1 MTARQGTRTRKR
13 APRASRDQHESAF
26 ASILQLLVSRVPG
39 ARAAALVDC
48 LGETVDYAGSSS
60 PFDLRVAAAYWRIVL
75 VEAEAQRSLEGLRW
89 IAVRA
94 AKRSYLVCALPDG
107 YALMVALTRAAGFVG
122 WHRAVATCARALGEE
137 AGLGWMGAVR
147 APWFPIDVVPD
158 SQRRPRAVRI
168 AGRLH
173 PLEIL
178 GSLVPN
184 ASDEGACAMA
194 GTLRRERGWRV
205 RLDNGVEATLIRE
218 PGGAWYADELLDRDE
233 QKRKPLTERR
243 R

>member
-1 MTARQGTRTRKR
+1 M
-13 APRASRDQHESAF
+13 
-26 ASILQLLVSRVPG
+26 LVARVPG

-48 LGETVDYAGSSS
+48 LGETVDYAGGTS
-60 PFDLRVAAAYWRIVL
+60 PFELRIAAAYWRIVL
-75 VEAEAQRSLEGLRW
+75 VEAEAQRSLDGLRW

-107 YALMVALTRAAGFVG
+107 YALMVAFTRAAGFVG
-122 WHRAVATCARALGEE
+122 WERAVATCARALGEE

-158 SQRRPRAVRI
+158 TKRRPRAVRI
-168 AGRLH
+168 GGRVH

-184 ASDEGACAMA
+184 ASVGGGRPVAGA
-194 GTLRRERGWRV
+194 LRRERGWRV
-205 RLDNGVEATLIRE
+205 RLDTGVEATLIRE
-218 PGGAWYADELLDRDE
+218 PGGAWYADELLDRV
-233 QKRKPLTERR
+233 T
-243 R
+243 